1 MLNTINFEF
10 YIKEFSNFLLLEKN
24 LSSNTINSYQKD
36 ILQLENYI
44 STKYK
49 QNINIKDALSK
60 DVFDEYLVYLYDK
73 EYKSA
78 TLARKLSSIKSFFI
92 FLEDEKIINSN
103 PVKFLKFPKLERKI
117 PKTLNQQIIDTML
130 DNSKYLSLRDSAIIE
145 LIYATG
151 IRASELIN
159 IKITDIDFN
168 EASLRILGKGSKERI
183 IPIHD
188 LALKLISSY
197 WKNEI
202 YNHNKLVKN
211 KKIKFKRDL
220 LFLNVNGKKL
230 TRQGLW
236 YIIKNISKKLGLDI
250 NKVSPHILRHTFATV
265 LCVNGANISD
275 VRDMMDHKNISSTEL
290 YEHVNKIKNK
300 SEIINNFALDN
311 INN

>member
-49 QNINIKDALSK
+49 QNINIKEALSK

-250 NKVSPHILRHTFATV
+250 NKVSPHILRHTFATH
-265 LCVNGANISD
+265 LLYNGVPLRHLQELLGHSNISTTQIYTHLSD
-275 VRDMMDHKNISSTEL
+275 QYIESEYSKFRPR
-290 YEHVNKIKNK
+290 VN
-300 SEIINNFALDN
+300 
-311 INN
+311 

>member
-1 MLNTINFEF
+1 MLNTTNFEF

-49 QNINIKDALSK
+49 QNINIKEALSK

-211 KKIKFKRDL
+211 KNIKFKRDF
-220 LFLNVNGKKL
+220 LFLNIHGKKL

-236 YIIKNISKKLGLDI
+236 YIIKTISKKLGLDI
-250 NKVSPHILRHTFATV
+250 NKISPHILRHTFATH
-265 LCVNGANISD
+265 LLYNGVPLRHLQELLGHSNISTTQIYTHLSD
-275 VRDMMDHKNISSTEL
+275 QYMESEYSKFRPR
-290 YEHVNKIKNK
+290 VN
-300 SEIINNFALDN
+300 
-311 INN
+311 

>member
-1 MLNTINFEF
+1 MLNTTNFEF

-250 NKVSPHILRHTFATV
+250 NKVSPHILRHTFATH
-265 LCVNGANISD
+265 LLYNGVPLRHLQELLGHSNISTTQIYTHLSD
-275 VRDMMDHKNISSTEL
+275 QYIESEYSKFRPR
-290 YEHVNKIKNK
+290 VN
-300 SEIINNFALDN
+300 
-311 INN
+311 